1 MKNFMNQIFRLVFRA
16 AVLLAGLV
24 FFSGLLVVAMLLLGL
39 WLLRALWARLTGQPV
54 SPWMF
59 RVDPRAQWNRFNRRG
74 DGHAQ
79 DFGRAQKFGRAAR
92 PGPGSGP
99 VADRAD
105 VVDVVDGV
113 DVADVTDVVAREIE
127 PQDHRKDK
135 SPDRRR

>member
-1 MKNFMNQIFRLVFRA
+1 MNQIFRLVFRA

-24 FFSGLLVVAMLLLGL
+24 FFSSLLVVAMLLLGL

>member
-1 MKNFMNQIFRLVFRA
+1 MNQIFRLVFRA

-39 WLLRALWARLTGQPV
+39 WLLGALWARLTGQPV

-79 DFGRAQKFGRAAR
+79 EFGRAAR